1 MKKNAVGLV
10 HFPFGLK
17 ACFNSFVCTYIIGF
31 YICTYIN
38 DLYIYTYIIFKLK
51 VGKHPCSHS
60 KQILMIDAKV

>member
-17 ACFNSFVCTYIIGF
+17 ACFNSFVCTYIIVGF

-38 DLYIYTYIIFKLK
+38 DLHIYTYNIKGGQTPLFSFKAD
-51 VGKHPCSHS
+51 
-60 KQILMIDAKV
+60 IDD